1 MWSGPRNIST
11 ALMRAFG
18 SRSDVFISDEPFYGY
33 YLYNT
38 NIDHPMKNEII
49 EEMEISFNII
59 TKNLTGNIPQN
70 KSLWYQKHM
79 AHHMSL
85 NDNLMWIKKLNNILL
100 IRNPREVILSYIKK
114 NTLTDL
120 TQLGLQ
126 QQLNIYKTLKKIN
139 ANCIIID
146 ANDLVVNP
154 KKILEDLCNSIGVIF
169 DNNMLKWKLGPHD
182 YDGVWGK
189 HWYNNVNNST
199 EFTTTTKKKNKIPDL
214 YLKIYKQAM
223 NIYNVLKQNRMK

>member
-1 MWSGPRNIST
+1 
-11 ALMRAFG
+11 
-18 SRSDVFISDEPFYGY
+18 
-33 YLYNT
+33 
-38 NIDHPMKNEII
+38 
-49 EEMEISFNII
+49 
-59 TKNLTGNIPQN
+59 
-70 KSLWYQKHM
+70 
-79 AHHMSL
+79 MSL
-85 NDNLMWIKKLNNILL
+85 NDNLMWIKKLYNILL

-126 QQLNIYKTLKKIN
+126 QQLNIYNTLKKLN

-154 KKILEDLCNSIGVIF
+154 KKILEDLCNSIGIIF

-189 HWYNNVNNST
+189 HWYNDVNNST
-199 EFTTTTKKKNKIPDL
+199 EFTTITNKKNKIPDL